1 MPTTSA
7 PTADLNETL
16 RQLDAATLYLAN
28 DLNAEDEGRDSTTPQ
43 YRAAMADLVRALAR
57 QARDEYEVE
66 AEWHRTT
73 ADGATDARPLDLC
86 DVAHD
91 TAAQL
96 RLLSHIEAGD
106 VSGSAAL
113 GMSAILGRLADDL
126 DTAAAEVQ
134 P

>member
-57 QARDEYEVE
+57 
-66 AEWHRTT
+66 
-73 ADGATDARPLDLC
+73 
-86 DVAHD
+86 
-91 TAAQL
+91 
-96 RLLSHIEAGD
+96 
-106 VSGSAAL
+106 
-113 GMSAILGRLADDL
+113 
-126 DTAAAEVQ
+126 
-134 P
+134 